1 MRFIALLR
9 GLLLACLILG
19 VVRICRAA
27 DGGPKY
33 REVQRVSVDWRT
45 RSITFLSAGYTAE
58 EEDQFQS
65 DVNKCV
71 DALYGRVRGV
81 VSEPWSRYA
90 SSLNIYAVFQPSV
103 GSDNTV
109 GKNETLRNEQLDLEC
124 SISHSYPFFIDCNL
138 SAVFA
143 LSTYAPTQDLI
154 VVLVNDPKS
163 VVGEGGKSLAIFT
176 NAPLFMPF
184 FAIREL
190 TKAIASVSSEYVLG
204 VEEEH
209 DVYVPNCAPSIE
221 AARARWDYWIDQGL
235 ADKTPSQGCFFSNY
249 YRPSGS
255 DCMMRNSSIEGL
267 CAVCKE
273 QVNLALLSA
282 DPNFSRP
289 ITRCTRTAQ
298 KVQLDKS
305 KDIQLNIGE
314 ITGMTNMNVSWM
326 LGDGTIFGAAHSSQL
341 VVPKE
346 LWKNWSLPTELCAV
360 ISDNSPYIRPVGGT
374 KLFRRILS
382 YELFSDKSA
391 PFEMKMCGM
400 SDSCTPCE
408 GSNCDDSNSSNLR
421 DVEWKPKGAAKA
433 RTKNYVIS
441 IVVCSSVALLV
452 LLIVTVLY
460 LWCYLK
466 RPHELFSTLFMDLL
480 IRKFIFIFSFII
492 VGLSIFSLA
501 SVLLFL
507 EVDIMLS
514 KQLLISYVV
523 ITVWAYLIA
532 LLNIAL
538 VIFRLY
544 AAVIVCSALLLV
556 NGLVHTILGAL
567 WVIVAMFEGDFL
579 IGYLASRWMKT
590 AIKNP
595 SEIERIQSRLQ
606 CSGFFVSCLEVTS
619 SSCPKESKSNMYPK
633 PCEKFF
639 MRDLYAAHGPI
650 TVPVF
655 VTGVLLVLA
664 GLLDVVFLIRSFYL
678 SKIGIQR
685 RKYHSDPKAA
695 VLPLTFAEARK
706 LRRMFYRVSGKTN
719 RTLAGRGV
727 TRFLEKVFR
736 TKLKPEEKKK
746 IEDAGPVTF
755 DKLMSL
761 FFPHF
766 ITSRM
771 DPRQLTPE
779 ETQEVQGVF
788 ELQNCQYQ
796 KFCRFATASGALSPE
811 TLFKLFLFYTSDHFT
826 VDESEFISLIKAEAE
841 TNCPDASMCRGL
853 TAFELE
859 GLRHVWTAL
868 NPRILG
874 DLNDEQIAL
883 FYQWTHSEPL
893 SGDSHFQEWKNS
905 LDVRQRGS
913 IGWGEFCYPF
923 AQRALLWKA
932 RRFLSNME
940 KEVPPEMITKNLV
953 EQRFGCEVANAI
965 FLPYED
971 EIPIERVLEY
981 VLLSS
986 KSK

>member
-1 MRFIALLR
+1 MRFIAFLW

-19 VVRICRAA
+19 VVRTCRAA
-27 DGGPKY
+27 DNEPKY

-45 RSITFLSAGYTAE
+45 RSITFLSAGYTADQE
-58 EEDQFQS
+58 NQFQS

-81 VSEPWSRYA
+81 ASEPWNRYA
-90 SSLNIYAVFQPSV
+90 SLLNIYAVFQPSV
-103 GSDNTV
+103 DANTTV
-109 GKNETLRNEQLDLEC
+109 GKKEALKNDQIDLEC
-124 SISHSYPFFIDCNL
+124 SISHSYPLFISCNL

-143 LSTYAPTQDLI
+143 LSTYAPTKDLI
-154 VVLVNDPKS
+154 VVLVNDPS
-163 VVGEGGKSLAIFT
+163 NVVGEGGKSLAVFT

-184 FAIREL
+184 LAVREL
-190 TKAIASVSSEYVLG
+190 SKAIASLSSEYAMG
-204 VEEEH
+204 VEEKY

-235 ADKTPSQGCFFSNY
+235 VDKTPSRGCFFTNY
-249 YRPSGS
+249 YRPSES
-255 DCMMRNSSIEGL
+255 DCMMRKSSKEGL

-273 QVNLALLSA
+273 QVNIALLSA

-289 ITRCTRTAQ
+289 TTRCTRTAQ

-314 ITGMTNMNVSWM
+314 ITGMTNMSVSWM
-326 LGDGTIFGAAHSSQL
+326 LGNGTIFHAAHSSQL

-346 LWKNWSLPTELCAV
+346 LWNNWSLPTELCAV
-360 ISDNSPYIRPVGGT
+360 ITDNSPYIRPVKGT

-382 YELFSDKSA
+382 YELFLDKSA

-408 GSNCDDSNSSNLR
+408 GSGCDDSHIFFSQ
-421 DVEWKPKGAAKA
+421 DFEGKKQGAAKA
-433 RTKNYVIS
+433 KTTNYVIS
-441 IVVCSSVALLV
+441 VAVCTSFALLV

-460 LWCYLK
+460 LCCYLK

-480 IRKFIFIFSFII
+480 IRKFIFIISFNL

-507 EVDIMLS
+507 DVHAMLS
-514 KQLLISYVV
+514 KHLLIPYLG
-523 ITVWAYLIA
+523 ITVWAYSTA
-532 LLNIAL
+532 LLNIAS
-538 VIFRLY
+538 VIFRWY
-544 AAVIVCSALLLV
+544 AFVIACSAFFLV
-556 NGLVHTILGAL
+556 NGLLHTIIGAL
-567 WVIVAMFEGDFL
+567 WVIVTVFEGDCL
-579 IGYLASRWMKT
+579 LGYVSSRWLKT
-590 AIKNP
+590 AITRP
-595 SEIERIQSRLQ
+595 SEIELIQSVLQ

-619 SSCPKESKSNMYPK
+619 SSCPKESVSNMYAK
-633 PCEKFF
+633 PCEKVF
-639 MRDLYAAHGPI
+639 MRDLYASHGPI
-650 TVPVF
+650 TASVF
-655 VTGVLLVLA
+655 ITGLLLVA
-664 GLLDVVFLIRSFYL
+664 SGLLNVVFLIRSFYL

-685 RKYHSDPKAA
+685 RKYHSDPEAA
-695 VLPLTFAEARK
+695 VLPLTFEEARK
-706 LRRMFYRVSGKTN
+706 LRRMFYRVSDKTN
-719 RTLAGRGV
+719 RTLAGRAV
-727 TRFLEKVFR
+727 TQFLEKVFR
-736 TKLKPEEKKK
+736 TKLEPGEKRK
-746 IEDAGPVTF
+746 IENEGPVTF

-779 ETQEVQGVF
+779 ETQEVRGVF
-788 ELQNCQYQ
+788 ELQTCQYQ

-811 TLFKLFLFYTSDHFT
+811 TLFKLFCLYTSDHFT

-853 TAFELE
+853 TVFELE
-859 GLRHVWTAL
+859 GLRHVWAAL
-868 NPRILG
+868 NPKILG

-883 FYQWTHSEPL
+883 FYQWTHDEPL
-893 SGDSHFQEWKNS
+893 YGDSHFQEWKES

-932 RRFLSNME
+932 RRFLSDME
-940 KEVPPEMITKNLV
+940 KEVPPEMIKKNLV
-953 EQRFGCEVANAI
+953 EQRFGCEVVNAV

-971 EIPIERVLEY
+971 EVPIERVLEY
-981 VLLSS
+981 VLFSS